1 MQAALI
7 AKRIRV
13 LADEK
18 GVPVFAFAEDVA
30 ASGGYWLALAADEI
44 YADENSIIGSI
55 GVISAGFGF
64 PGLLERLGIE
74 RRLHAVGPRKGMLD
88 PFLEEKAADVKRL
101 KGLQADIHASF
112 MYQVRERR
120 AGKLKAAEKELF
132 SGRVLDRAEG
142 PGTGAYRW
150 PGRSARGHAGAF
162 RGAGQAAPG
171 WASGNG
177 SCAGPSPPRA
187 CPGGNPETGRP
198 ACWRRWRNACCGA
211 ASGYRANSLLPPL
224 TAARA
229 PLYKDAHVRGSA
241 LPSCCSP
248 RRSSPPSGTA
258 TNGSGGFRPSALPR
272 ASWAAPGP
280 RPGPGGGRG
289 HDPMPGLRFLRC
301 HGRRRLVRPR
311 GLPLS
316 GVMERGPLPP

>member
-1 MQAALI
+1 MEFLGNPMHRLIERFRDPPPVVSVLRLSGIIGRLGPWKRGLSLAGQAALIERAFKARRLGAVALSVNSPGGSPVQAALI

-132 SGRVLDRAEG
+132 SGEFWTGQRALELGLIDGLGDLRGVMRERFGERVKLRLVG
-142 PGTGAYRW
+142 
-150 PGRSARGHAGAF
+150 
-162 RGAGQAAPG
+162 
-171 WASGNG
+171 
-177 SCAGPSPPRA
+177 
-187 CPGGNPETGRP
+187 
-198 ACWRRWRNACCGA
+198 
-211 ASGYRANSLLPPL
+211 
-224 TAARA
+224 
-229 PLYKDAHVRGSA
+229 VRK
-241 LPSCCSP
+241 
-248 RRSSPPSGTA
+248 
-258 TNGSGGFRPSALPR
+258 
-272 ASWAAPGP
+272 
-280 RPGPGGGRG
+280 
-289 HDPMPGLRFLRC
+289 RFLRW
-301 HGRRRLVRPR
+301 PFAAT
-311 GLPLS
+311 GLPLGEPGDWAA
-316 GVMERGPLPP
+316 GVLAAVEERLLWSRFGL